1 MGKRV
6 LKQGPLQ
13 RLEGRVFAWK
23 KRWFVLDAEELSCYA
38 SEKAYQANDA
48 ALACVTVADCVAEAG
63 GEREE
68 PGSFVVRFG
77 QGQLVLRAGT
87 SEQALEWVD
96 LLGRQRASKE
106 TKSATMTRRALQP
119 SPTRCL
125 LEDSEPA
132 LGLGDET
139 ERARDS
145 RLASRGPWTRPRPTN
160 STKSARLA
168 TPLDSLVL
176 ELFGVCPGGADVGPE
191 ASLRTEDCVRR
202 VCRERARDHR
212 RPRCRG
218 RTVQRRVRES

>member
-48 ALACVTVADCVAEAG
+48 APACVTVADCVAEAG
-63 GEREE
+63 GKRKE

-87 SEQALEWVD
+87 PEQVLEWVD

-106 TKSATMTRRALQP
+106 TKSATFISLLKTMSGDDDKEGSAAFSDSL
-119 SPTRCL
+119 SP
-125 LEDSEPA
+125 EPA

-145 RLASRGPWTRPRPTN
+145 RLASRGPKP
-160 STKSARLA
+160 ARLA

-176 ELFGVCPGGADVGPE
+176 ELLGVSWG
-191 ASLRTEDCVRR
+191 T
-202 VCRERARDHR
+202 
-212 RPRCRG
+212 
-218 RTVQRRVRES
+218 

>member
-48 ALACVTVADCVAEAG
+48 APACVTVADCVAEAG
-63 GEREE
+63 GKRKE

-106 TKSATMTRRALQP
+106 TKSATFI
-119 SPTRCL
+119 SL
-125 LEDSEPA
+125 LKTMS
-132 LGLGDET
+132 GDDDKE
-139 ERARDS
+139 
-145 RLASRGPWTRPRPTN
+145 G
-160 STKSARLA
+160 SAA
-168 TPLDSLVL
+168 FSDSLS
-176 ELFGVCPGGADVGPE
+176 PGGFGASVG
-191 ASLRTEDCVRR
+191 T
-202 VCRERARDHR
+202 
-212 RPRCRG
+212 RG
-218 RTVQRRVRES
+218 RDREGSGLAAGFQGALDAAKAYEFDQVCSTGHSTGLAGPRAVRCVSWGS